1 MELVPPGFSRRA
13 HAGASLVL
21 RDDVADGLVAA
32 GAAAPESLRTRA
44 SATYEGRGR
53 PFGVDVPGA
62 GRVFVRQYRHGG
74 ALRRITGELYRGDGR
89 FLAELSALVDA
100 AKAGVRVAEALGVV
114 SAPGGLGLRRGW
126 LFAREVPGAV
136 DVLTFLVRRPPPA
149 RRRAVL
155 ESAGRAIRALFDA
168 GFEHPDLHLKNLLLA
183 PDGTVLVLD
192 FDRVRRRRE
201 LTRERREAALFR
213 FDRYAAKQA
222 AAGLPVSRVDRM
234 RVLKACAGS
243 GWPRGE
249 ELRAV
254 ARRLAR
260 HVARHRA
267 ARR

>member
-13 HAGASLVL
+13 LDGASLVL
-21 RDDVADGLVAA
+21 RDDVAEGLVAA
-32 GAAAPESLRTRA
+32 GAAAPESLRPRA
-44 SATYEGRGR
+44 SASYEGRGR

-62 GRVFVRQYRHGG
+62 GRVFVRQYQHGG

-89 FLAELSALVDA
+89 FLAELGALVDA
-100 AKAGVRVAEALGVV
+100 AKAGVGVAEALGVV

-136 DVLTFLVRRPPPA
+136 DVLTFLRSRPTPA

-155 ESAGRAIRALFDA
+155 ETAGRAIRALFDA
-168 GFEHPDLHLKNLLLA
+168 GFEHPDLHMKNLLVA
-183 PDGTVLVLD
+183 PDGSVLVLD
-192 FDRVRRRRE
+192 FDRVRRRAE
-201 LTRERREAALFR
+201 LPRERREAALFR

-222 AAGLPVSRVDRM
+222 AAGLPVSRADRM
-234 RVLKACAGS
+234 RVLKACAGRD
-243 GWPRGE
+243 WPRGE

-260 HVARHRA
+260 HVARHQA
-267 ARR
+267 VRR